1 MCLDTNL
8 SAFRGICWAHH
19 EQCLELQCWR
29 FPGHMGMS
37 GLTNTWTV
45 LPRGHINALLAVDL
59 HHPKQQSLSKN
70 VYTRAKGG
78 LLVEDGGSCASLWA
92 LWLTRQQPGSHGW
105 GCWYQGAGP
114 WDWADSTG
122 GFSAPVLNARFS
134 TVHSIFLWALKIGT
148 NFLSLSKSLLC
159 SDNRLE
165 ERQKNTMEEE
175 KGPICSFELL
185 LRSHLLGNL
194 PWEAAA
200 PLFAKKL

>member
-37 GLTNTWTV
+37 GLTNTWMV
-45 LPRGHINALLAVDL
+45 P
-59 HHPKQQSLSKN
+59 PK
-70 VYTRAKGG
+70 RAHSCSARCGPTSPQTAKPEQERLYKSKGG

-114 WDWADSTG
+114 WDRADSTG

-134 TVHSIFLWALKIGT
+134 TVHSVFLWALKIGT